1 MSNVT
6 TVSAAENP
14 ALANKLSAQA
24 ISQVSSVAVEEA
36 IQPPADPHVKLIAGY
51 QEPFGKF
58 IDTAE
63 VRELNGADEE
73 AVAKA
78 SDMSRG
84 LMTILERAVVKLGD
98 KPTDP
103 DILDAL
109 LAGDRELL
117 LLEIRKKTFGKEITL
132 EGRLCEKCV
141 DDNVIVIDLEKD
153 VELKPLDGERTFDV
167 SCSVGKVRIQLPTG
181 GTQKALVSSINKT
194 APELDT
200 IVLKSCV
207 VAINDQDLIDP
218 NAVLKLSIRDR
229 RKLLDAIAD
238 KNPGPQL
245 SSITKP
251 CPSCGQEVSL
261 PLTLA
266 DLFQQ

>member
-1 MSNVT
+1 MTNVT
-6 TVSAAENP
+6 TVSAIDNP
-14 ALANKLSAQA
+14 ALANKLTEQA
-24 ISQVSSVAVEEA
+24 ISQTNSVVAEEP

-63 VRELNGADEE
+63 VRELTGADEE
-73 AVAKA
+73 AVAKTA
-78 SDMSRG
+78 DMSRG

-103 DILDAL
+103 EILDAL

-117 LLEIRKKTFGKEITL
+117 LLEIRKKTFGPEITL
-132 EGRLCEKCV
+132 EGKLCERCV
-141 DDNVIVIDLEKD
+141 EDNVIVVDLNKD
-153 VELKPLDGERTFDV
+153 VEIKGLSSERSFDV
-167 SCSVGKVRIQLPTG
+167 ACSVGKVTIQLPTG

-200 IVLKSCV
+200 IVLRSCV
-207 VAINDQDLIDP
+207 TAINGQDVIDP
-218 NAVLKLSIRDR
+218 NTVLKLSIRDR
-229 RKLLDAIAD
+229 RKILEAISD

-245 SSITKP
+245 NAIKKP